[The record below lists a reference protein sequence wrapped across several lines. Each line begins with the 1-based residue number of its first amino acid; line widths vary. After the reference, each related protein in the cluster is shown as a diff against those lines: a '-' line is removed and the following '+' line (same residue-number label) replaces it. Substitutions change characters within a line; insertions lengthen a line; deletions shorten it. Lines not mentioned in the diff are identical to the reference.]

1 MEENQNERNDPLSEV
16 RAALRERRKELG
28 LSQQEIATRMGL
40 KSRTNVA
47 ELEKGTHDVGTQRMA
62 RWVAAIEGQL
72 TVKITNG
79 RVEVVALE
87 DL

>member
-1 MEENQNERNDPLSEV
+1 MEENENEHNDPLHEV
-16 RAALRERRKELG
+16 RGALRERRKELG

-62 RWVAAIEGQL
+62 RWVAAVEGQL
-72 TVKITNG
+72 TVKIANG